1 MKASAL
7 HRLAHKRHMVTR
19 QARAHIDGIYRDLD
33 EITKHR
39 NYLLELSDTPD
50 HVAEVKLQ
58 WAGAFASKTAELLEL
73 GVLGEE
79 AADDVARKLLSSCRQ
94 AVVDAMPDG
103 MVDTPY
109 GAPTLDAVLAGAC
122 ETLDGHPGALIYA
135 VDDISR
141 YLSWL
146 KAVYIAVRNF
156 DAARLRLL
164 SIAAPVPGARL
175 LARHCGD
182 LVLPIHD
189 RLVCRHLIREA
200 ARTIITEADRARSQ
214 DVVRHY
220 RRRGP
225 PCRRTSTRITR
236 CAPIG
241 ANAPPS
247 DAAHRGAHTRPNTPW
262 WAVQSCTGH
271 T

>member
-33 EITKHR
+33 EITQHR
-39 NYLLELSDTPD
+39 NYLLELSDTRD
-50 HVAEVKLQ
+50 HIAEVDLQ
-58 WAGAFASKTAELLEL
+58 WAGAFASKTAELVDL
-73 GVLGEE
+73 GVLTGD
-79 AADDVARKLLSSCRQ
+79 AADDVARKLIAHCRK
-94 AVVDAMPDG
+94 AVIDTMPDG
-103 MVDTPY
+103 MADTTYGVDTV
-109 GAPTLDAVLAGAC
+109 DAFLEGITEGLA
-122 ETLDGHPGALIYA
+122 GHPGALIEA
-135 VDDISR
+135 VGDISA
-141 YLSWL
+141 YLSWV
-146 KAVYIAVRNF
+146 KAVYIAVGNL
-156 DAARLRLL
+156 DTARLRLL
-164 SIAAPVPGARL
+164 SIAAPVAGARI

-200 ARTIITEADRARSQ
+200 ARALTAQADRARSQ

-225 PCRRTSTRITR
+225 PCRRTASRTTR

-241 ANAPPS
+241 ANAPP
-247 DAAHRGAHTRPNTPW
+247 AGPRMGAVAGRVLTRG
-262 WAVQSCTGH
+262 C
-271 T
+271 